1 MNKITV
7 QDVDLQG
14 KIVIM
19 RADFNVPLNDEL
31 QITDDARVVAA
42 LPTIKYILEN
52 GAEKL
57 VLMSHMGRPK
67 GEAKDNL
74 RLNPVAKC
82 LEEHLGM
89 DILKLDDCIGDE
101 VKSAIKETD
110 KKVIL
115 LENLRFYSEETK
127 GDEEFAKKL
136 ADLADLYVNDAFG
149 TAHRAHASTTIIA
162 KYLPACVGFLIGK
175 ELDFLGKIATN
186 PDKPFAA
193 ILGGAK
199 VSDKIL
205 VIEKLM
211 EKCDILVIGGGMAYT
226 FKKALGQTIG
236 DSLLEEDRVELAK
249 ELMEKAKSKGIK
261 FVLPVDNICAQE
273 FGSADTKIF
282 EENIPDGWE
291 GLDIGPKTLEMFKE
305 ILADAK
311 TVLWNGPVG
320 VFEQTPYETGTKEL
334 TLFLADLDADVVVG
348 GGDSAAAAKKY
359 GVVDK
364 LAHVS
369 TGGGA
374 SLELLEGKELPGIAI
389 IKNK

>member
-110 KKVIL
+110 KRLFFLKIFVFIV
-115 LENLRFYSEETK
+115 
-127 GDEEFAKKL
+127 KKL
-136 ADLADLYVNDAFG
+136 
-149 TAHRAHASTTIIA
+149 
-162 KYLPACVGFLIGK
+162 
-175 ELDFLGKIATN
+175 
-186 PDKPFAA
+186 
-193 ILGGAK
+193 K
-199 VSDKIL
+199 VMKN
-205 VIEKLM
+205 
-211 EKCDILVIGGGMAYT
+211 
-226 FKKALGQTIG
+226 
-236 DSLLEEDRVELAK
+236 SL
-249 ELMEKAKSKGIK
+249 
-261 FVLPVDNICAQE
+261 
-273 FGSADTKIF
+273 
-282 EENIPDGWE
+282 
-291 GLDIGPKTLEMFKE
+291 
-305 ILADAK
+305 
-311 TVLWNGPVG
+311 
-320 VFEQTPYETGTKEL
+320 
-334 TLFLADLDADVVVG
+334 
-348 GGDSAAAAKKY
+348 
-359 GVVDK
+359 
-364 LAHVS
+364 
-369 TGGGA
+369 
-374 SLELLEGKELPGIAI
+374 
-389 IKNK
+389 KN